1 MKRKVVISSALILL
15 LIGCV
20 SLVTYHSLNNE
31 DKHDEEE
38 KANEEKIYQDISTL
52 SIENNENVV
61 LNYQKEFNNN
71 DIIAELSIENTD
83 LVTPVAKGSDN
94 EYYLNHLLDKSKNGL
109 GSVFLDYRNNIDDR
123 KILIYGHNSENVYTE
138 FHLLENYLNE
148 EYYYNHDDITLK
160 TINDTYNYKIFS
172 IYIATTNLQHVNL
185 NFTDTEYYEH
195 LKWLK
200 NNSIYDTGVTIEPN
214 SEILVLQTCYF
225 GIDNSYL
232 IIVAKKV

>member
-1 MKRKVVISSALILL
+1 MKRKVIISSALILL

-61 LNYQKEFNNN
+61 LNYQKEFNNA

-109 GSVFLDYRNNIDDR
+109 GSVFLDYRNDIDDR
-123 KILIYGHNSENVYTE
+123 KILILS
-138 FHLLENYLNE
+138 
-148 EYYYNHDDITLK
+148 
-160 TINDTYNYKIFS
+160 
-172 IYIATTNLQHVNL
+172 
-185 NFTDTEYYEH
+185 
-195 LKWLK
+195 
-200 NNSIYDTGVTIEPN
+200 
-214 SEILVLQTCYF
+214 
-225 GIDNSYL
+225 L
-232 IIVAKKV
+232 IHI